1 MALMLSQ
8 ACSSTKVS
16 ILDLAKFAVYI
27 LSFKLKKCI
36 TFFYSTE
43 QTGGTVQVFCTIGEK
58 WSNLSESDRDA

>member
-8 ACSSTKVS
+8 ASSSTKVA

-43 QTGGTVQVFCTIGEK
+43 QTGGIKAGLLHHRRKV
-58 WSNLSESDRDA
+58 SNLSESDRDA